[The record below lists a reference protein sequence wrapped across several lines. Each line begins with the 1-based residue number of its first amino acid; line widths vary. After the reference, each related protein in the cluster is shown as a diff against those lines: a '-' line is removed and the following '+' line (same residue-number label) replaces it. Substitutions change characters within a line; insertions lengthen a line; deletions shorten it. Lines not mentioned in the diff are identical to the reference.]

1 MTIRTLIFICTL
13 LFCGISFAAEQ
24 TDMPPPPAG
33 QGLLKSL
40 PDAVQNL
47 LHYALNFEGVSY
59 SKGGTSPAS
68 GFDCS
73 GFVRYVF
80 DRVGGVSLPH
90 SSNALSQVGNHIR
103 MSELL
108 PGDLVFFSFMHT
120 ISHVGIYIGNDQFIH
135 ASSTQTGSVM
145 VSNLNDNYWSKHF
158 TLARRVEVPAGQVP
172 GNLKPAALQSSLQ
185 NITDK

>member
-1 MTIRTLIFICTL
+1 M
-13 LFCGISFAAEQ
+13 LFSGACCAAEQ
-24 TDMPPPPAG
+24 NEPPPAPAG
-33 QGLLKSL
+33 SGLLKSL
-40 PDAVQNL
+40 PDSVQNL
-47 LHYALNFEGVSY
+47 LHYALNFEGISY
-59 SKGGTSPAS
+59 HKGGTNPDS

-80 DRVGGVSLPH
+80 DRVGGVTLPH

-145 VSNLNDNYWSKHF
+145 VSNLNDGYWSKHF
-158 TLARRVEVPAGQVP
+158 TLARRVDMPATQ
-172 GNLKPAALQSSLQ
+172 LPAATEADRAKS
-185 NITDK
+185 IR